1 MTETKPDTSPEAA
14 AFGPGY
20 RSAVLAMLLLVY
32 TFNFLD
38 RQILSI
44 LAPSIQADLKL
55 EDGQLGLMGGLAF
68 ALFYTALGIPIAALA
83 DRTSR
88 TWIMTGA
95 LTVWSGFTAVCGLA
109 TGFWQ
114 LFFARMG
121 VGVGE
126 AGGVAPAYS
135 LISDYFPASQRT
147 RALSVYSFGI
157 PIGTAA
163 GALFGGLIAH
173 SLGWRM
179 SFVIV
184 GLAGVVLAVPF
195 RLLVKEPPRALEI
208 KNGAAA
214 IAQPPRLGATL
225 KLLAAK
231 KSFWLLSFGAASS
244 SVCGYGVSFWLPSFL
259 TRSLG
264 LPLVNISWFVAGFY
278 LIGGLAGIWLS
289 GMLSDRLRAKGA
301 DRGVYPLIPAVAFVI
316 ALPLF
321 FLAASTPSLAIA
333 FVLLAVMTGLNLAWL
348 GPIIAAVQHLTPGTM
363 RSTGSAAFL
372 FINNLLGLG
381 LGTYYF
387 GAMSTLLKP
396 HFGVESLR
404 YAMYSGVAFYGVA
417 VVLFI
422 LASRTL
428 KRDWV
433 D

>member
-1 MTETKPDTSPEAA
+1 MSDAPKDAPADSQFT
-14 AFGPGY
+14 PGY
-20 RSAVLAMLLLVY
+20 RSAVLAMLLVVY

-44 LAPSIQADLKL
+44 LAPSIQAELKL
-55 EDGQLGLMGGLAF
+55 EDGQLGLMGGIAF
-68 ALFYTALGIPIAALA
+68 ALFYTALGVPIAALA

-114 LFFARMG
+114 LFLARMG

-147 RALSVYSFGI
+147 RALAVYSFGI

-173 SLGWRM
+173 ALGWRM
-179 SFVIV
+179 SFIIV
-184 GLAGVVLAVPF
+184 GLAGVALAVPF
-195 RLLVKEPPRALEI
+195 RLLVREPLRS
-208 KNGAAA
+208 AAA
-214 IAQPPRLGATL
+214 KASPPRLGATL
-225 KLLAAK
+225 KLLAGK

-264 LPLVNISWFVAGFY
+264 LPLVQVSWFVAGFY
-278 LIGGLAGIWLS
+278 LIGGMIGIWAS
-289 GMLSDRLRAKGA
+289 GVLSDRLRAKGA

-321 FLAASTPSLAIA
+321 FVAAQTPWLPVA

-348 GPIIAAVQHLTPGTM
+348 GPIIAAVQHLTPASM

-387 GAMSTLLKP
+387 GAMSGLLKP

-404 YAMYSGVAFYGVA
+404 YAMYSGVAFYVLA
-417 VVLFI
+417 VGLFI

>member
-1 MTETKPDTSPEAA
+1 MSGAPENTSSDGSP
-14 AFGPGY
+14 FSPGY
-20 RSAVLAMLLLVY
+20 RYAVLAMLLLVY

-44 LAPSIQADLKL
+44 LAPSIQKELGLGDA
-55 EDGQLGLMGGLAF
+55 QLGLMGGIAF

-88 TWIMTGA
+88 TWVMTAA

-109 TGFWQ
+109 GGFWQ

-135 LISDYFPASQRT
+135 LISSYFPASQRT
-147 RALSVYSFGI
+147 RALSAYSFGI

-179 SFVIV
+179 SFIIV
-184 GLAGVVLAVPF
+184 GLAGVVIAVPF
-195 RLLVKEPPRALEI
+195 RLLVKEPPRTAE
-208 KNGAAA
+208 AV
-214 IAQPPRLGATL
+214 AQPPRLGATL
-225 KLLAAK
+225 KQLAAK

-264 LPLVNISWFVAGFY
+264 LPLVQISWFVAGFY
-278 LIGGLAGIWLS
+278 LIGGLIGIWAS
-289 GMLSDRLRAKGA
+289 GVISDRMRARGA
-301 DRGVYPLIPAVAFVI
+301 SKGVYPLIPAVAFVI

-348 GPIIAAVQHLTPGTM
+348 GPIIAAVQHLTPGSM

-387 GAMSTLLKP
+387 GAMSTVLKP

-404 YAMYSGVAFYGVA
+404 YAMYSGVAFYVVA
-417 VVLFI
+417 VALFI